1 MKGHAGEE
9 GNEGADY
16 LANVGATM
24 GEVPERDWDTLIDTL
39 GDGSKGV
46 RAAILVQVSQINV
59 KCIFFR
65 LVALQELAGT
75 CSRVAYTGELRS
87 VRRQRLHVDQFSG
100 FCEGTSRR

>member
-1 MKGHAGEE
+1 
-9 GNEGADY
+9 
-16 LANVGATM
+16 M
-24 GEVPERDWDTLIDTL
+24 GEVPERDWDTLINTL

-46 RAAILVQVSQINV
+46 RAATPIDVSRLANV
-59 KCIFFR
+59 ECVFFR